1 LLRGPLLTGL
11 AGGSALALVGL
22 YDPHESGSY
31 GFCPFL
37 EITGLPCPACGGL
50 RSMNLLVNGDLV
62 GALSSNLAAV
72 LGLAVGVLAGLIWT
86 GRRLRGI
93 DAPLLTWGNRG
104 WAVAAIF
111 VSVFWIARLTGWG
124 QWLAP

>member
-1 LLRGPLLTGL
+1 
-11 AGGSALALVGL
+11 
-22 YDPHESGSY
+22 
-31 GFCPFL
+31 
-37 EITGLPCPACGGL
+37 
-50 RSMNLLVNGDLV
+50 MNLLVNGDLV

-72 LGLAVGVLAGLIWT
+72 VGLALGVIAGLIWT

-93 DAPLLTWGNRG
+93 NAPFSTWGNRG

-111 VSVFWIARLTGWG
+111 VSFFWIARLTPWG